1 MRSVTIEEWLATE
14 GLSQYAEL
22 FGQQRI
28 ALDVLSDL
36 TDRELQDL
44 GNSSGRPQAT
54 AERDSVLGENSA
66 AESAGASQTRML
78 CSEPRCFLRARLAM
92 KVRS

>member
-44 GNSSGRPQAT
+44 GIPLGDRKRLLNAIQSS
-54 AERDSVLGENSA
+54 ERTRQLNRQGPLKLGCFAQNPA
-66 AESAGASQTRML
+66 AS
-78 CSEPRCFLRARLAM
+78 C
-92 KVRS
+92 VRGWR